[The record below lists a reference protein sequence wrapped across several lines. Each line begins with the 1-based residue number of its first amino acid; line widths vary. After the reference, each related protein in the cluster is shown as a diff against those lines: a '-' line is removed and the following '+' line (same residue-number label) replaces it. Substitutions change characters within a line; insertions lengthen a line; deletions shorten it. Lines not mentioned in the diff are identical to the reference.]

1 MSIAA
6 YPTILFRR
14 ALDESTFFANS
25 CRVSNVSTPGR
36 SEAALLARARNGD
49 IEAFAELFEPLR
61 AKAVAVAARI
71 VGPDRAEDVAMDA
84 FLQAWK
90 ALPAFG
96 GRSSLSTWL
105 LRIARNR
112 ALDVLR
118 AENVRRAEP
127 LDAPDEDGRARPL
140 PDLTADTPAQIVE
153 RRDLTSCVERA
164 LETLPP
170 MHRQCLL
177 HRYADD
183 LSYAEIA
190 AATGV
195 SIGTVMSRLFN
206 ARRKLKAA
214 LRAAGIEDVSEDV
227 AE

>member
-1 MSIAA
+1 MSAVSKED
-6 YPTILFRR
+6 RR
-14 ALDESTFFANS
+14 A
-25 CRVSNVSTPGR
+25 
-36 SEAALLARARNGD
+36 AALLARARNGD
-49 IEAFAELFEPLR
+49 LDAFAEVFEPLR
-61 AKAVAVAARI
+61 AKAVAVAAQI
-71 VGPDRAEDVAMDA
+71 VGPDRAEDVTMDA

-90 ALPAFG
+90 ALPGFG

-118 AENVRRAEP
+118 AENLRRAEP
-127 LDAPDEDGRARPL
+127 LDARDEDGRARPM
-140 PDLTADTPAQIVE
+140 ADTNAPSPAEIVE

-164 LETLPP
+164 LETLPAV
-170 MHRQCLL
+170 HRQCLL

-214 LRAAGIEDVSEDV
+214 LRAAGIEDVAEDA